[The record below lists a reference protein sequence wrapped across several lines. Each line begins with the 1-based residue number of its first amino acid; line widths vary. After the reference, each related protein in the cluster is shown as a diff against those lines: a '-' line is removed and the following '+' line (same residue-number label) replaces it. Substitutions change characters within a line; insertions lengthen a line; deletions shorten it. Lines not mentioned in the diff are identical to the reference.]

1 MASRRTIKRALLFIP
16 LLAFVLADC
25 IPYYSAR
32 LSLMLHGL
40 PFARVVPKENR
51 DPFQWVKTDSFASKG
66 IVFSG
71 RQAVG
76 WICQPAG
83 SFASYVPFSAQ
94 PSLTRLGN
102 STFRFNVPLLIAWSA
117 RWWLVPVQ
125 AITLLLWLRS
135 REKAV
140 RYSGR

>member
-102 STFRFNVPLLIAWSA
+102 STFRFNVPGRRGGGWCQCKLSPCFYGCAA
-117 RWWLVPVQ
+117 
-125 AITLLLWLRS
+125 
-135 REKAV
+135 EK
-140 RYSGR
+140 RPFDIQGDDI